1 MTLFEASNL
10 TKRFKKLIALDGVSF
25 KLERGRTLGVLGD
38 SGSGKSTLAKTVV
51 GLLKPDGGCVRYHGT
66 VRPQIIF
73 QQPFSSLNPRWT
85 VGDILKEPFLIRRQW
100 YQVDQVPM
108 VRLVGYQMDLVN
120 LSPAYL
126 TRYPRHLSG
135 GECQRLAI
143 ARALAL
149 EPELLVCDEPV
160 ASLDVLSQV
169 LVLDLLLKL
178 QAEKGVSLIFI
189 SHDPRAVRRMSD
201 EVMVLKG
208 GKVV

>member
-100 YQVDQVPM
+100 YQVD
-108 VRLVGYQMDLVN
+108 LVNLVNQVN

-135 GECQRLAI
+135 GECQRVAI

>member
-38 SGSGKSTLAKTVV
+38 SGSGKSTLAKIIV
-51 GLLKPDGGCVRYHGT
+51 GLLKPDAGCVRYEGKG
-66 VRPQIIF
+66 RPQIIF
-73 QQPFSSLNPRWT
+73 QQPFSSLNPRMT
-85 VGDILKEPFLIRRQW
+85 IGDILKEPFLIRHRG
-100 YQVDQVPM
+100 QVN
-108 VRLVGYQMDLVN
+108 LVDLVN
-120 LSPAYL
+120 QVNLAPEYL

-135 GECQRLAI
+135 GECQRVAI

-178 QAEKGVSLIFI
+178 QTEKGVSLIFI